1 MWQVKTDRP
10 IFSSPVLYECMG
22 GTGDKDKQQYVVFG
36 SHDCHLRCVCSGTG
50 ALIWAVQCGAV
61 LFSSPAVLHRH
72 SYIRSQEE
80 VYTRHWSNNS
90 LCPRTSKKPLS
101 SICVTTTAGEV
112 LIVKVDVTV
121 EGSGRESNGAG
132 EESNGAGEES
142 NGAGEESN
150 GAGEESNGAGTGVR
164 FMAGFA
170 SSVMSARVSSKFRL
184 SGEIYSSPVI
194 MYELNSNVSGGPNCG
209 SEWTDQFS
217 VFFGCR
223 NDCMTRID
231 Y

>member
-132 EESNGAGEES
+132 EESNGAG
-142 NGAGEESN
+142 
-150 GAGEESNGAGTGVR
+150 TGVR